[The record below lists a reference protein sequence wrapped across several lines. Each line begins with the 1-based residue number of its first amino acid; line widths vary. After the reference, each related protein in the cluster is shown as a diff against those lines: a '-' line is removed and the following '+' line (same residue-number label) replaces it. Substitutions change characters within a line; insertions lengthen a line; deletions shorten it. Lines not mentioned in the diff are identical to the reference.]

1 MSFKVTTDL
10 KYFKISIKVNN
21 VKGISSRNVITLR
34 NVVNLEWWPAI
45 LKYDLGALPE
55 SMTKSSEPLTRIT
68 EWAPMSS
75 HCSTSPAIF
84 ILSEP
89 ERIERR
95 AEVRE
100 KMYNNFGMENVF
112 FVMANHKQENQALE
126 TQLEMEA
133 RVYGDIIV
141 GDFSNEKHESGSK

>member
-1 MSFKVTTDL
+1 M
-10 KYFKISIKVNN
+10 
-21 VKGISSRNVITLR
+21 
-34 NVVNLEWWPAI
+34 
-45 LKYDLGALPE
+45 LKYDLGNLPE
-55 SMTKSSEPLTRIT
+55 SMVKSSEPIHRIA
-68 EWAPMSS
+68 EWAPMAS
-75 HCSTSPAIF
+75 HCSTAPAVF

-100 KMYNNFGMENVF
+100 KLYNDFNMENVF
-112 FVMANHKQENQALE
+112 FVLSNHRQENQLLE

-141 GDFSNEKHESGSK
+141 GDFSNEKHESGTKKIVLALNQFIKNCVSQIVTVMDDSIDFMTIH